1 METPVLNTAQ
11 NLIVSL
17 LRKYKPELAFTIA
30 DGENNIPEIILE
42 YGIVSNIPE
51 GVDQATIIN
60 EPQKM
65 KIPLEDTM
73 TWVNM
78 KKWIDIFEKYMK
90 NVDLNKRSMDVSA
103 QILQLESMKN
113 QAIIINDQINK
124 NKKNTYTKLK

>member
-17 LRKYKPELAFTIA
+17 LRKYKPELAFNIA
-30 DGENNIPEIILE
+30 DVENNIPEIILE